1 MNYTSNLETYI
12 AKIINESK
20 DFIDHLKHNKNS
32 FSVDNAEFFID
43 IKANKLL
50 FGKIDKYSMTEYL
63 ILDTI
68 YLIKTIFPDLK
79 LKKQDALSFTNK
91 KFVNIKDYEKYIHNH
106 TTNVILDDLKN
117 TFINQY
123 KDLFKI
129 KQNEDTGDKKSFFV
143 INFSDLMRLN
153 IPIDFIDQ
161 YLGKMQIFLD
171 DNSFNKA
178 INYSFIKNI
187 NLKTFPEILN
197 CDVTEN
203 NSDILF
209 SDYMLKR
216 YKFFNKI
223 FSNKIRKKYS
233 EMDFENLIKKFV
245 FLNSKILDALKIQND
260 VSIPFEDQVSNDSE
274 IIEHLFSLKDNSI
287 ELISTILSSEF
298 KKLKINN
305 KKDAMW
311 FLNHTYFWQNMPK
324 NKNVFVPIGNDNY
337 RVFKSGFVFDN
348 YCMKKI

>member
-12 AKIINESK
+12 AKIINESQ
-20 DFIDHLKHNKNS
+20 DFINHLKHNKNS
-32 FSVDNAEFFID
+32 FNVDDSEFFID
-43 IKANKLL
+43 IKTNKLSC
-50 FGKIDKYSMTEYL
+50 GKIDKYSMTQYL
-63 ILDTI
+63 VLDKI
-68 YLIKTIFPDLK
+68 YLIKIIFPDLK
-79 LKKQDALSFTNK
+79 LKNK
-91 KFVNIKDYEKYIHNH
+91 NAKLVSLIVNLKDYETYIHNH
-106 TTNVILDDLKN
+106 TTSVILSDLKN

-129 KQNEDTGDKKSFFV
+129 KQNEDTGNKNSFFV

-153 IPIDFIDQ
+153 IPIDFINQ
-161 YLGKMQIFLD
+161 YLGKIQIFLD
-171 DNSFNKA
+171 DNSFNTT
-178 INYSFIKNI
+178 INYSFIQNI

-233 EMDFENLIKKFV
+233 DMDFENLIKKFV
-245 FLNSKILDALKIQND
+245 FLNSKILNALKIQND

-298 KKLKINN
+298 KKLKINT

-337 RVFKSGFVFDN
+337 RLFKSGFVFDN